1 MSGSTKIAEAR
12 ISLLIRGEALDF
24 DAIEAV
30 LGLQATAVRRK
41 GDLINRLPEIIAD
54 EDEWVYSI
62 ELYHPDGED
71 ASLNAMLENLLAHQ
85 DELKKLEQAA
95 DIALRMYVQSDH
107 AKIAYLLMPET
118 LRKLAATGLP
128 LQVSTLSW
136 GEVRF

>member
-71 ASLNAMLENLLAHQ
+71 ASLNAMLENLLVLALVFR
-85 DELKKLEQAA
+85 DGVVNSFCKYVA
-95 DIALRMYVQSDH
+95 DRF
-107 AKIAYLLMPET
+107 
-118 LRKLAATGLP
+118 RKVESCL
-128 LQVSTLSW
+128 VDF
-136 GEVRF
+136 R